1 MKCPCNKACV
11 CTKKRKTKQLLKKTR
26 SSTRSSKF
34 SAFGGQYNRPG
45 QVPIIS
51 FPYTGFTRGNGG
63 QQLPGL
69 LDGQGYVDRI
79 ARNIRYI
86 NDQRDDITQG
96 SGPTANVTETGTSFQ
111 GSSAGRTMIK
121 IDDSPST
128 PIKKNSPPR
137 SSSQPPRSS
146 TPVPFRAGSPGQSD
160 KNKPMHEEVIKVKPK
175 GTTKVTTK
183 PQVDEKERSKRN
195 TKVNSRYKD
204 YELN

>member
-11 CTKKRKTKQLLKKTR
+11 CTKKRKTKQLLKKPR

-34 SAFGGQYNRPG
+34 STFGGQYSRPG

-51 FPYTGFTRGNGG
+51 FPYAGFTRGNGG

-121 IDDSPST
+121 TEPTFDKRS
-128 PIKKNSPPR
+128 NS
-137 SSSQPPRSS
+137 QPRSS
-146 TPVPFRAGSPGQSD
+146 TPVPANR
-160 KNKPMHEEVIKVKPK
+160 
-175 GTTKVTTK
+175 
-183 PQVDEKERSKRN
+183 RSKRDSQ
-195 TKVNSRYKD
+195 VNPNPGNLPV
-204 YELN
+204 ELSQS

>member
-11 CTKKRKTKQLLKKTR
+11 CTKKRKTKQLLKKPR

-34 SAFGGQYNRPG
+34 STFGGQYSRPG

-51 FPYTGFTRGNGG
+51 FPYAGFTRGNGG

-121 IDDSPST
+121 TEPTIEKKISSLNSSRSPS
-128 PIKKNSPPR
+128 PVISRSRSPVR
-137 SSSQPPRSS
+137 SNRKTRRSQINRNPGNL
-146 TPVPFRAGSPGQSD
+146 PVVLSQQQ
-160 KNKPMHEEVIKVKPK
+160 NI
-175 GTTKVTTK
+175 
-183 PQVDEKERSKRN
+183 N
-195 TKVNSRYKD
+195 
-204 YELN
+204 

>member
-34 SAFGGQYNRPG
+34 SAFGGQYTRPG

-128 PIKKNSPPR
+128 PIKKTS
-137 SSSQPPRSS
+137 PPRSS
-146 TPVPFRAGSPGQSD
+146 TPVPFKAGSPGQSD
-160 KNKPMHEEVIKVKPK
+160 LKKPMSEENVKSK
-175 GTTKVTTK
+175 EITKEKTK
-183 PQVDEKERSKRN
+183 RIS
-195 TKVNSRYKD
+195 KVNPNPGKVPVQLSKV
-204 YELN
+204 

>member
-11 CTKKRKTKQLLKKTR
+11 CTKKRKTKQLLKKPR

-34 SAFGGQYNRPG
+34 STFGGQYSRPG

-51 FPYTGFTRGNGG
+51 FPYAGFTRGNGG

-121 IDDSPST
+121 VDDSPFT
-128 PIKKNSPPR
+128 PIKSSSKTSPPR
-137 SSSQPPRSS
+137 SQTPP
-146 TPVPFRAGSPGQSD
+146 PVFKYSSPGQSD
-160 KNKPMHEEVIKVKPK
+160 KNKPMATYQEVIKVKPK
-175 GTTKVTTK
+175 
-183 PQVDEKERSKRN
+183 PQIVEKEKTKRTIKPNPNPGREPVISSK
-195 TKVNSRYKD
+195 VVSSR
-204 YELN
+204 

>member
-11 CTKKRKTKQLLKKTR
+11 CTKKRKTKQLLKKPR

-34 SAFGGQYNRPG
+34 STFGGQYSRPG

-51 FPYTGFTRGNGG
+51 FPYAGFTRGNGG

-79 ARNIRYI
+79 ARSIRYI

-121 IDDSPST
+121 TEPVSSRSLSRSPS
-128 PIKKNSPPR
+128 
-137 SSSQPPRSS
+137 
-146 TPVPFRAGSPGQSD
+146 PVLLNRRAR
-160 KNKPMHEEVIKVKPK
+160 
-175 GTTKVTTK
+175 
-183 PQVDEKERSKRN
+183 RSK
-195 TKVNSRYKD
+195 VNQNPGKLPV
-204 YELN
+204 ELSQQQNIN